1 MKFKKSYCLPTLYIF
16 GRLQETQLLYLAYDK
31 FLFGFKTD
39 FTVFIDPLSL
49 QNISG
54 TRDSDAHILV
64 ESLQR
69 KKHSLEAE
77 SGKIAATNCLMVFI
91 VLTQIKSFHFN

>member
-1 MKFKKSYCLPTLYIF
+1 M
-16 GRLQETQLLYLAYDK
+16 AYDK
-31 FLFGFKTD
+31 FLFFFKTD
-39 FTVFIDPLSL
+39 FTVFIDPFSL
-49 QNISG
+49 QNILG
-54 TRDSDAHILV
+54 TRDSDGHMLV

-77 SGKIAATNCLMVFI
+77 SGKIAATNYLMVFI